1 MADSVQEKKKK
12 EKREGFVGAGPGSHI
27 KARACMQLK
36 TTQTVYETNLLPPWI
51 NMLRGRRVNMAAQTS
66 RDMLGHIRLILNK
79 QTRGR

>member
-1 MADSVQEKKKK
+1 MADSAQEKKNR
-12 EKREGFVGAGPGSHI
+12 KREGLVGAGPGSHI

-51 NMLRGRRVNMAAQTS
+51 KMLRGRCVNMAAQTS